1 MTSWWLSFS
10 YEFTV
15 PVTDWL
21 KLMQQNAM
29 SCVRTHRDSSENYFP
44 VFFCLSRLCGS
55 ELLPT
60 TCMSRNNCFFFSF
73 FNKNWI
79 VLIYL
84 YSIWYFLN
92 ARFFLVAARVYSLQV
107 EAFFE
112 AAPLAR
118 SLSNNCWPLS
128 FVTLQNGKYI
138 RYLHITKVSTMK
150 TETVNA
156 CKFCTI
162 FFFPLII
169 LLKLLVNGSISL
181 TYNLMKKFVL
191 F

>member
-1 MTSWWLSFS
+1 MQCHAFERIEILRKITFRFS
-10 YEFTV
+10 SVCQGSVEVNYCQQ
-15 PVTDWL
+15 PV
-21 KLMQQNAM
+21 
-29 SCVRTHRDSSENYFP
+29 CHEIIV
-44 VFFCLSRLCGS
+44 
-55 ELLPT
+55 
-60 TCMSRNNCFFFSF
+60 FFSF

-79 VLIYL
+79 VLVYL
-84 YSIWYFLN
+84 YSIWHFLN

-169 LLKLLVNGSISL
+169 LLKMLVNGSISL